1 MSLARTALS
10 RYRVGVTTYGGM
22 TLGVFL
28 AAAGAAVDVDRTLLG
43 VLGIAYGVVL
53 CRAVGDAV
61 DRAARR

>member
-1 MSLARTALS
+1 
-10 RYRVGVTTYGGM
+10 M